1 MPAGLAHQLEMIGP
15 RIAFDK
21 CGADLRVTETSKRLG
36 EVTSVLA
43 RERANADLKALGRL
57 AEVMQADKH
66 AQSISVD
73 VGERKASERGQA
85 SARHPC

>member
-1 MPAGLAHQLEMIGP
+1 MPAGLSHQLERIGP
-15 RIAFDK
+15 RIAF
-21 CGADLRVTETSKRLG
+21 AMRRRPSSAETGERLG

-57 AEVMQADKH
+57 TEVMQADKH
-66 AQSISVD
+66 AQPINVD
-73 VGERKASERGQA
+73 VGEREASERGQA